1 LSATAGPD
9 LSPSVIRGLE
19 LQAVRMRERLAAG
32 ERRVGWKIGLNDPRV
47 QRALGI
53 SAPVIGYLTSATV
66 LPGGATHSLAG
77 ATRPAIEPE
86 VAIHMG
92 ADGEI
97 AALGAALEVIDV
109 DMPFDDVAAILE
121 RDVFHRAAVLGPP
134 VTGVADLAGRA
145 ARMTRSGGEDVH
157 IDVAQAALDPTEV
170 VRLVAG
176 YLDAVGD
183 KLRAGDAI
191 IGGSLVTAVPLG
203 EDERVELEIDGL
215 GSVALEVLRQPRQ
228 SKSARSP

>member
-9 LSPSVIRGLE
+9 LGPSVLRGLDM
-19 LQAVRMRERLAAG
+19 QAARMRERLAGG

-53 SAPVIGYLTSATV
+53 AAPVIGYLTSATV
-66 LPGGATHSLAG
+66 LPGGAAHSLAG

-92 ADGEI
+92 EDHEI
-97 AALGAALEVIDV
+97 AGLGVALEVIDV
-109 DMPFDDVAAILE
+109 DMPFEDVAAILE
-121 RDVFHRAAVLGPP
+121 RNVFHRAAVLGPP
-134 VTGVADLAGRA
+134 VTGITDVAGLT
-145 ARMTRSGGEDVH
+145 ARMTRSGGEEVH

-170 VRLVAG
+170 VRLVGG

-183 KLRAGDAI
+183 GLGPGDAI
-191 IGGSLVTAVPLG
+191 IGGSLVPGVPLG

-215 GSVALEVLRQPRQ
+215 ASAALEIQ
-228 SKSARSP
+228 SSSARSP

>member
-9 LSPSVIRGLE
+9 LRPSVLRGLE
-19 LQAVRMRERLAAG
+19 LQMARMRERLAAG
-32 ERRVGWKIGLNDPRV
+32 EQRVGWKIGLNDPRV

-53 SAPVIGYLTSATV
+53 AAPVIGYLTSATV
-66 LPGGATHSLAG
+66 VPGGAAHSLAG
-77 ATRPAIEPE
+77 ATRAAIEPE

-92 ADGEI
+92 EDGEI
-97 AALGAALEVIDV
+97 AGLGAALEVIDV

-121 RDVFHRAAVLGPP
+121 RNVFHRAAVLGPP
-134 VTGVADLAGRA
+134 VAGVTDVAGRT
-145 ARMTRSGGEDVH
+145 ARMTRSGGEEVH

-170 VRLVAG
+170 VRLVGG

-183 KLRAGDAI
+183 QLRRGDTI

-203 EDERVELEIDGL
+203 EDERVELEIEGL
-215 GSVALEVLRQPRQ
+215 GSVALEVV
-228 SKSARSP
+228 S